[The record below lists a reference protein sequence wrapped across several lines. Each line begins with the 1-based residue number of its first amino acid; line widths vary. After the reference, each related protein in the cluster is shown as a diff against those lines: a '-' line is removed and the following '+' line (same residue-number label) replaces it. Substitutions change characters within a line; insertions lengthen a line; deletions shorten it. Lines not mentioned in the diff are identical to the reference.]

1 MRKQQSN
8 GPDIVA
14 MITKMQEQLAAL
26 DRKLDALITKPQPQ
40 PKPPSQPPKH
50 DHQPGRQMYKATCAD
65 CKKDCEIP
73 FKPMGD
79 RPVYCQDCFRRRKTA
94 NNLKV
99 VPDNK
104 PKVTSPVQ
112 TVITPTGIIQAPIPK
127 EKKKPVAARK
137 AALKKKP
144 AAKKK

>member
-1 MRKQQSN
+1 MKKQSQN
-8 GPDIVA
+8 EPDIVG

-26 DRKLDALITKPQPQ
+26 DKKLDALITKSQPQ

-50 DHQPGRQMYKATCAD
+50 DHQQGRQMYKATCAD

-79 RPVYCQDCFRRRKTA
+79 RPVYCQECFRRRKAT

-99 VPDNK
+99 IPDNK
-104 PKVTSPVQ
+104 SKVTPPTQ
-112 TVITPTGIIQAPIPK
+112 TVITPTGTIQAPIAK
-127 EKKKPVAARK
+127 EKKKPVAAK
-137 AALKKKP
+137 KVAPKKKP